1 MRHEVLAL
9 IKYRLE
15 KAREDFESAKLLYE
29 NKHYAQALNRSYY
42 SIFHATRALLAIDN
56 LDSKRHSGIIGYFN
70 QSYIATGKIEKEYYK
85 ILVGSQRVRERSDY
99 DDFYVVAVEDVILQI
114 KNAELFITKIEN
126 TISSIINQN
135 N

>member
-1 MRHEVLAL
+1 MQHETLAL

-15 KAREDFESAKLLYE
+15 KAKEDFESAKLLHE

-56 LDSKRHSGIIGYFN
+56 LDSKRHSGVIGYFN
-70 QSYIATGKIEKEYYK
+70 QNYIATGKIEKEYYK

-99 DDFYVVAVEDVILQI
+99 DDFYVVVVEDVAMQI
-114 KNAELFITKIEN
+114 KNAELFINKIEN
-126 TISSIINQN
+126 LISDIIKEK
-135 N
+135 

>member
-1 MRHEVLAL
+1 MQHEISEL

-15 KAREDFESAKLLYE
+15 KAKEDYKSAKLLLE

-70 QSYIATGKIEKEYYK
+70 KYYIATGKIEKEYYK

-99 DDFYVVAVEDVILQI
+99 DDFYVVVVEEVALQI
-114 KNAELFITKIEN
+114 KNAELFIKKIESV
-126 TISSIINQN
+126 ISDIINSQ
-135 N
+135 